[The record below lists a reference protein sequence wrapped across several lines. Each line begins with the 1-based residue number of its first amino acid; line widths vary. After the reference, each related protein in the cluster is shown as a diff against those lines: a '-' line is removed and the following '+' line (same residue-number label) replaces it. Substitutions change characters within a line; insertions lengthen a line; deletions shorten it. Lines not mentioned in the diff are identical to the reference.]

1 MKKTLGTHILMEMFG
16 CDPEML
22 KDKEK
27 IENVM
32 NESAVRSNAK
42 IVKSFFHQ
50 FKPYGV
56 SGVVVIEE
64 SHYTIHTWPE
74 HSYAAIDFFYC
85 SDEVIIEKAI
95 EVLKNALRPSSF
107 NLVEIKRGVFY
118 STVDS
123 KSVKRVAPMVEPV

>member
-1 MKKTLGTHILMEMFG
+1 MKKTLGTHILMEMYG

-27 IENVM
+27 IEKVM
-32 NESAVRSNAK
+32 NESAIKSKAK

-85 SDEVIIEKAI
+85 SEDVIIEKAI
-95 EVLKNALRPSSF
+95 ETLKNALKPSSF
-107 NLVEIKRGVFY
+107 NIVEIKRGVLY
-118 STVDS
+118 SPS
-123 KSVKRVAPMVEPV
+123 EEKSVKRVAPIVESV

>member
-22 KDKEK
+22 KDKDKIEK
-27 IENVM
+27 IM
-32 NESAVRSNAK
+32 NESAVKSRAK
-42 IVKSFFHQ
+42 VVKTFFHQ

-74 HSYAAIDFFYC
+74 YSYAAIDFFYC
-85 SDEVIIEKAI
+85 SNEVLIDKAI
-95 EVLKNALRPSSF
+95 EVLKAALKPSSF

-118 STVDS
+118 SAPDS

>member
-1 MKKTLGTHILMEMFG
+1 VKKTLGTHILMEMFG

-22 KDKEK
+22 KDKDK
-27 IENVM
+27 IERVM
-32 NESAVRSNAK
+32 NESAVKSRAK
-42 IVKSFFHQ
+42 IVKTFFHQ
-50 FKPYGV
+50 FKPFGV

-74 HSYAAIDFFYC
+74 YSYAAIDFFYC
-85 SDEVIIEKAI
+85 SEDVMIEKAI
-95 EVLKNALRPSSF
+95 EVLKGALKPSSF

-118 STVDS
+118 SKPDS

>member
-1 MKKTLGTHILMEMFG
+1 VKKTLGTHILMEMYG

-27 IENVM
+27 IEKVM
-32 NESAVRSNAK
+32 NESAIKSKAK

-85 SDEVIIEKAI
+85 SEDVIIEKAI
-95 EVLKNALRPSSF
+95 ETLKNALKPSSF
-107 NLVEIKRGVFY
+107 NIVEIKRGVLY
-118 STVDS
+118 SPS
-123 KSVKRVAPMVEPV
+123 EEKSVKRVAPIVESV

>member
-1 MKKTLGTHILMEMFG
+1 MEMFG

-22 KDKEK
+22 KDKEM
-27 IENVM
+27 IEKFM
-32 NESAVRSNAK
+32 NESAVKSKAK
-42 IVKSFFHQ
+42 VVKSFFHQ

-85 SDEVIIEKAI
+85 SDEVEIEKAI
-95 EVLKNALRPSSF
+95 EVLKQVLKPSTF
-107 NLVEIKRGVFY
+107 NIVEIKRGVFY
-118 STVDS
+118 SSASDS
-123 KSVKRVAPMVEPV
+123 KSIKGVAPMVERI